1 MLKKA
6 GFEYLKS
13 GDFDPGQCANVAL
26 DLLLQNQLVRQ
37 LNVQISQHLVCIPQ
51 IKLLEGGIWE
61 LTFLIHSPG
70 DSDPPF
76 GLRTRDLGRVSSQR
90 NLGRHRM
97 EEEIEKG

>member
-6 GFEYLKS
+6 VFEYLKS

-70 DSDPPF
+70 DSDPHLHKIF
-76 GLRTRDLGRVSSQR
+76 QAW
-90 NLGRHRM
+90 NLVDV
-97 EEEIEKG
+97 KKL